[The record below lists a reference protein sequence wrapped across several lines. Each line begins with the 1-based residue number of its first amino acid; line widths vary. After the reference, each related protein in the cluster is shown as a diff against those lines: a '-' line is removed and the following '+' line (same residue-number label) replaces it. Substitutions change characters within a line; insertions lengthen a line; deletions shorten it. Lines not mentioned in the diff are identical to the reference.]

1 MKGISIKEKII
12 FWLSQYGINRKTYDV
27 KKIQNKQYKVI
38 RGTIRDEVDKDD
50 AWIFNLG
57 ANSKVI
63 FDVGSNIGQSAMM
76 FMHHESV
83 ERILLID
90 PNPLALAAAAEN
102 LLMNNLSLKAS
113 FIPAFLS
120 DKENEIVDF
129 YTVGLGAAGSK
140 YKDHAKTAA
149 TLDTHFSVS
158 TLTVDYLVKYYNVI
172 PDLVKIDVEGAE
184 VEVLNGSVALA
195 AKRKAVFFVE
205 VHSTNGIVANTE
217 MILQWCKSNHYD
229 AYYLKE
235 HIILETDQIKA
246 RGRYH
251 ALLIPSGSAYP
262 SYLRSIKQ
270 GDPIL

>member
-1 MKGISIKEKII
+1 MKIKGKIS
-12 FWLSQYGINRKTYDV
+12 FWLSQFGISRKTYEQ
-27 KKIQNKQYKVI
+27 KKIQNKTYKVI
-38 RGTIRDEVDKDD
+38 TGTIRDEADKDD
-50 AWIFNLG
+50 AWIFHLG

-63 FDVGSNIGQSAMM
+63 FDVGSNIGQSSIL
-76 FMHHESV
+76 FLHHDAV
-83 ERILLID
+83 ERILLVD

-102 LLMNNLSLKAS
+102 LLMNSLSLKAS

-149 TLDTHFSVS
+149 SLNTHFKVS
-158 TLTVDYLVKYYNVI
+158 TLTVDYLVKYYNLI
-172 PDLVKIDVEGAE
+172 PDLIKIDVEGAE
-184 VEVLNGSVALA
+184 VEVLNGSVKVATQ
-195 AKRKAVFFVE
+195 RKTIFFVE
-205 VHSTNGIVANTE
+205 VHSTNGIVTNTE
-217 MILQWCKSNHYD
+217 MVLQWCKTNGYD

-235 HIILETDQIKA
+235 HKILTTDKIKE

-262 SYLRSIKQ
+262 AYLLNVKQ
-270 GDPIL
+270 GDTII